1 MKWRWW
7 RSFLLML
14 YPDPGSELQNI
25 LPGGFAGGSFNRE
38 PPRRAHPGPGI
49 QARVW
54 EDANQAL
61 WGKINGSSWPEYD
74 ALHSNV
80 CTLSLFIC
88 QHKCLLHCLSRK
100 HFVCTPTTVM
110 YCGIPNSSTQALVLR
125 LKEAI
130 DRVSAEREQR
140 ASSEIREKEQNKRQ
154 QRQLNALLEETSQL
168 ARREGEATRKRHE
181 LVSSED

>member
-1 MKWRWW
+1 
-7 RSFLLML
+7 
-14 YPDPGSELQNI
+14 
-25 LPGGFAGGSFNRE
+25 
-38 PPRRAHPGPGI
+38 
-49 QARVW
+49 
-54 EDANQAL
+54 
-61 WGKINGSSWPEYD
+61 
-74 ALHSNV
+74 
-80 CTLSLFIC
+80 
-88 QHKCLLHCLSRK
+88 
-100 HFVCTPTTVM
+100 M